1 MKNSD
6 DSHYPKVAEAI
17 TFIKTHGKQQS
28 DLDEIAKN
36 SAYSPAYLQ
45 RIFSD
50 WTGTTVEKFMYYTN
64 VKYAKKILQE
74 DNQATLFDEK
84 YSNAISLRDFV
95 HIDEMTHSEYKNLQI
110 EYSFTSSP
118 FGNVIIGSTAKGICY
133 LAFEEDKEIALGELK
148 NKFPNASFREHTN
161 IMQQN
166 ALQIF
171 QCDWTNLPEIKL
183 HVKGTDFQL
192 KVWESLLEIPF
203 GKLSTYGKI
212 AQELNNPNASRA
224 VGTAIGNNPI
234 AFLIPC
240 HRVVQSTG
248 RFEGYRWGT
257 TRKTAMIGWEQV
269 QIHQDI

>member
-17 TFIKTHGKQQS
+17 TFIKTHFKQQPN
-28 DLDEIAKN
+28 LNEIAKN
-36 SAYSPAYLQ
+36 SAYSPANLQ
-45 RIFSD
+45 CIFSD
-50 WTGTTVEKFMYYTN
+50 WAGTSPKKFLQYTSVE
-64 VKYAKKILQE
+64 YAKRLLLE
-74 DNQATLFDEK
+74 NNQATLFDEK

-133 LAFEEDKEIALGELK
+133 LAFEEDNEKALSELK
-148 NKFPNASFREHTN
+148 NKFPNASFQEQSN
-161 IMQQN
+161 VIQQN

-171 QCDWTNLPEIKL
+171 QCDWTNLPKIKL
-183 HVKGTDFQL
+183 HIKGTDFQL
-192 KVWESLLEIPF
+192 KVWESLLGIPF

>member
-1 MKNSD
+1 
-6 DSHYPKVAEAI
+6 
-17 TFIKTHGKQQS
+17 
-28 DLDEIAKN
+28 
-36 SAYSPAYLQ
+36 
-45 RIFSD
+45 
-50 WTGTTVEKFMYYTN
+50 
-64 VKYAKKILQE
+64 YAKRLLLE
-74 DNQATLFDEK
+74 NNQATLFDEK

-133 LAFEEDKEIALGELK
+133 LAFEENNEKALSELK
-148 NKFPNASFREHTN
+148 NKFPNASFQEQSN
-161 IMQQN
+161 VIQQN

-171 QCDWTNLPEIKL
+171 QCDWTNLPKIKL
-183 HVKGTDFQL
+183 HIKGTDFQL
-192 KVWESLLEIPF
+192 KVWESLLGIPF

-240 HRVVQSTG
+240 HRVVQS
-248 RFEGYRWGT
+248 
-257 TRKTAMIGWEQV
+257 
-269 QIHQDI
+269 